1 MIKTESLRPK
11 ALLVSVKTP
20 KVSIEEAEESLA
32 ELERLATTLGFD
44 VVAKEIQSRPNTLAG
59 LVVGEGKLKE
69 LAGYTGGPGY
79 VKQASFAKKTK
90 AGPGSKEEDQEDES
104 ESDFEED
111 FDEKFPS
118 DEYMRDDDLS
128 DLEEKPQVEAVMF
141 DCDLSPSQMR
151 NLENALAVEV
161 LDRSGVI
168 IEIFS
173 RHARTRTA
181 KLQVEIARLNYL
193 APRLREKG
201 GPSER
206 QAGQGSGESS
216 LELDRR
222 NIRDRVTELK
232 DELAKVQREQES
244 RRSVRS
250 DQLCV
255 ALVGYT
261 NAGKSSTMRA
271 LTGSEVLVQ
280 DKLFATLDTT
290 VRALHPETHP
300 RILVTDTV
308 GFIKKLPHD
317 LVASFHSTLDE
328 ALNASLLLYVVDAS
342 DPTFESQLETTQ
354 EVLGEVGVEDTP
366 KFIVLNKD
374 DNLNDVQRARLK
386 RDYPDAELISSR
398 NPDDI
403 KRLRERIITVFEKD
417 MVEEDVFAPYSMK
430 GIVGEIRSS
439 MRVVGE
445 RYQGD
450 GVIFRVRARLE
461 DLNRLKK
468 KFHIE

>member
-1 MIKTESLRPK
+1 MLTFVIKTKENRPK
-11 ALLVSVKTP
+11 ALLVSIKTP
-20 KVSIEEAEESLA
+20 KVSTEEAIASVA

-44 VVAKEIQSRPNTLAG
+44 VVAREMQNRPNALGA
-59 LVVGEGKLKE
+59 LVVGEGKLKA
-69 LAGYTGGPGY
+69 LAKYTGGPGY
-79 VKQASFAKKTK
+79 VKQASFAKKKK
-90 AGPGSKEEDQEDES
+90 AGPGSIEED
-104 ESDFEED
+104 
-111 FDEKFPS
+111 
-118 DEYMRDDDLS
+118 DDDLEEDS
-128 DLEEKPQVEAVMF
+128 EEEVSLEDSVDEDISLVSEEKPQVEAVLF

-151 NLENALAVEV
+151 NLETALGVEV

-206 QAGQGSGESS
+206 QAGQGAGESS

-232 DELAKVQREQES
+232 DELSKVQKEQES

-271 LTGSEVLVQ
+271 LTGSQVLVE

-300 RILVTDTV
+300 RILITDTV

-342 DPTFESQLETTQ
+342 DATFASQLETTQ
-354 EVLGEVGVEDTP
+354 KVLAEVGVEDTP

-374 DNLNDVQRARLK
+374 DCLNDPQRAELK

-398 NPDDI
+398 SASDV
-403 KRLRERIITVFEKD
+403 KRLRERIISVFEKN
-417 MVEEDVFAPYSMK
+417 MVEEDVFAPYALK

-439 MRVVGE
+439 MRVISE
-445 RYQGD
+445 SFNND
-450 GVIFRVRARLE
+450 GVVFRVRARSE

-468 KFHIE
+468 KFKIK